1 MNTQEFKRKL
11 TAVFS
16 ADVAGYSRLMGDDEA
31 ATVRTLEAYKQVMFA
46 LIKQHRGRV
55 IDSPG
60 DNLLAEFASV
70 VDAVESA
77 VEIQRRLKAKNAQ
90 LPENRRMEFRI
101 GINLGDVIEEGERIY
116 GDGVNVSAR
125 IEGLALPGGVCV
137 SGTAYDHVENKV
149 AAAFEYLGE
158 QAVKNIR
165 RPVRA
170 YRIRMDRGAPDVSMR
185 QEITLPDKPSIA
197 VLPFVNMS
205 DDPKQ
210 EYFCDGITEEIITGL
225 SKISGLLVIAS
236 NSSFTYKGR
245 AVRVQE
251 VGKDLGV
258 KYVLEGSVRKAGD
271 RVRITAQ
278 LIDTSTGHH
287 LWSERYDRELKGI
300 FVIQDEITTELMRVM
315 QVKLTEGEQACAW
328 IRRGSGN
335 LVAYEKGM
343 KGMEYFRRF
352 SPEGNVQ
359 ARKMFEEGIALD
371 PEAPGNYVMLGWT
384 HLLDILQ
391 GRTEAPDRSM
401 EQAADLA
408 MKALDLDA
416 SQADVH
422 ALLGYV
428 YLLKRDYDRAIA
440 EGERAVS
447 LNPNYADAYA
457 WLAMIL
463 TSAGKPTEAIVM
475 IKKAMRLN
483 PRSPNWFFTTL
494 GDAYLWA
501 QRYSEAVGEY
511 SNAVQNSPG
520 YLFAYLG
527 LTASYSLLGR
537 EKEAAETAA
546 KVLSIDP
553 KFSLDR
559 HEKNLSNKEQADKD
573 RYISALRKAGLK

>member
-287 LWSERYDRELKGI
+287 LWSERYDRELKEI
-300 FVIQDEITTELMRVM
+300 FVIQDELTTEVMRMM

-328 IRRGSGN
+328 LKRGSGN
-335 LVAYEKGM
+335 LEAYEKGM

-359 ARKMFEEGIALD
+359 SRKMFEEGIALD
-371 PEAPGNYVMLGWT
+371 PKTPGNYVMLGWT
-384 HLLDILQ
+384 HLVDILQ
-391 GRTEAPDRSM
+391 GSTNTPDRSM

-408 MKALDLDA
+408 GKALQLDG
-416 SQADVH
+416 SQADAH
-422 ALLGYV
+422 ALLGCV
-428 YLLKRDYDRAIA
+428 HLLKRDYDSAIA

-447 LNPNYADAYA
+447 LNPNYADAHA

-463 TSAGKPTEAIVM
+463 TSAGKPNEAIVM

-483 PRSPNWFFTTL
+483 PRSPNWYFTTL
-494 GDAYLWA
+494 GDAYVWA
-501 QRYSEAVGEY
+501 QRYNEALGEY

-520 YLFAYLG
+520 YLLAYLG
-527 LTASYSLLGR
+527 LTATYSLLGN
-537 EKEAAETAA
+537 EKEATETAA

-559 HEKNLSNKEQADKD
+559 YEKSLPNKEHADKE
-573 RYISALRKAGLK
+573 RFIGALRKAGLK

>member
-1 MNTQEFKRKL
+1 MSPEFFKRKL
-11 TAVFS
+11 TAILS
-16 ADVAGYSRLMGDDEA
+16 ADVKGYSRLMGEDEA
-31 ATVRTLEAYKQVMFA
+31 NTVKTLTSYRKILKE
-46 LIKQHRGRV
+46 LIQQHRGRV
-55 IDSPG
+55 VDSPG
-60 DNLLAEFASV
+60 DNMLAEFGSV
-70 VDAVESA
+70 VDAVQCSVAAQNEF
-77 VEIQRRLKAKNAQ
+77 KARNAE
-90 LPENRRMEFRI
+90 LPENRRMQFRI
-101 GINLGDVIEEGERIY
+101 GINLGDVIEEQDRIY
-116 GDGVNVSAR
+116 GDGVNIAAR
-125 IEGLALPGGVCV
+125 LEALAEPGGICI
-137 SGTAYDHVENKV
+137 SKTAFDHVETKLPLGY
-149 AAAFEYLGE
+149 EYLGE
-158 QAVKNIR
+158 QQVKNIAK
-165 RPVRA
+165 PVGA
-170 YRIRMDRGAPDVSMR
+170 YRIRMERDLVIKEESPGLK
-185 QEITLPDKPSIA
+185 LPEKPSIA
-197 VLPFVNMS
+197 VLPFLNMS
-205 DDPKQ
+205 ADPEQ

-225 SKISGLLVIAS
+225 SKISGLLVIAR
-236 NSSFTYKGR
+236 NSSFTYKGKP
-245 AVRVQE
+245 VKVQQ

-278 LIDTSTGHH
+278 LIDASTGHH

-335 LVAYEKGM
+335 LIAYEKGM

-559 HEKNLSNKEQADKD
+559 HEKNLFNKEQADKD

>member
-1 MNTQEFKRKL
+1 MNTQDFKRKL

-16 ADVAGYSRLMGDDEA
+16 ADVAGYSRLMGEDEA
-31 ATVRTLEAYKQVMFA
+31 ATVTILEAYKQVMFS

-70 VDAVESA
+70 VDAVQCGVA
-77 VEIQRRLKAKNAQ
+77 VQKELQARNAD
-90 LPENRRMEFRI
+90 LPENRKMRFRI

-116 GDGVNVSAR
+116 GDGVNVAAR

-149 AAAFEYLGE
+149 AVEFEYLGE

-165 RPVRA
+165 KPVRA
-170 YRIRMDRGAPDVSMR
+170 YRIKMDRGAPDVSMR

-197 VLPFVNMS
+197 VLPFLNMS

-225 SKISGLLVIAS
+225 SKISGLLVIAR

-245 AVRVQE
+245 SVRVQE

-287 LWSERYDRELKGI
+287 LWSERYDRELKEI
-300 FVIQDEITTELMRVM
+300 FLIQDEITTEVMRMM
-315 QVKLTEGEQACAW
+315 QVKLMEGEQACAW
-328 IRRGSGN
+328 LKRGSGN
-335 LVAYEKGM
+335 LEAYEKGM

-359 ARKMFEEGIALD
+359 SRKMFEEGIVLD
-371 PEAPGNYVMLGWT
+371 PETPGNYVMLGWT
-384 HLLDILQ
+384 HLVDILQ
-391 GRTEAPDRSM
+391 GSTNAPDRSM

-408 MKALDLDA
+408 RKALDLDE
-416 SQADVH
+416 SQADAH

-428 YLLKRDYDRAIA
+428 HLLKRDYDRAIA

-447 LNPNYADAYA
+447 LNPNYADAHA

-463 TSAGKPTEAIVM
+463 ASAGKPNEGIVM

-483 PRSPNWFFTTL
+483 PRSPNWYFTTL

-501 QRYSEAVGEY
+501 QRYNDALGEY

-520 YLFAYLG
+520 YLLAYLG
-527 LTASYSLLGR
+527 LTATYSLLGN
-537 EKEAAETAA
+537 EKEATETAT

-559 HEKNLSNKEQADKD
+559 YEENLSNKEQADKD